1 MHEASIDIDA
11 ETETPP
17 EELVGGVVDA
27 AGESGNC

>member
-1 MHEASIDIDA
+1 MHEASINIGA
-11 ETETPP
+11 ERETPP